1 MAQKYIKIKEL
12 EIPIN
17 IKKYPNSKSVKV
29 YFKGNVLNVTKPT
42 RLSTKRMLEILKVEE
57 QNLYDKYKKIV
68 SSEVKSVKQWEN
80 EEKIFYKGKEFDIV
94 REYTKKLE
102 INVKIEEENKRF
114 IIIVPENIDQ
124 EVIKKSVDK
133 VIKKIFKNNTEIL
146 IAKRLPYWAEITGLK
161 YNEVKIRD
169 AITRYGSC
177 MPNKRNL
184 YFSSRLI
191 MLPMDKVD
199 AIIVH
204 ELCHIKYK
212 YHNNDFYNLAEK
224 YISNYIEIDK
234 WLKKNGDNI
243 LF

>member
-17 IKKYPNSKSVKV
+17 IKNYPNSKSVKV

-133 VIKKIFKNNTEIL
+133 VIKKIFK
-146 IAKRLPYWAEITGLK
+146 
-161 YNEVKIRD
+161 
-169 AITRYGSC
+169 
-177 MPNKRNL
+177 
-184 YFSSRLI
+184 
-191 MLPMDKVD
+191 
-199 AIIVH
+199 IIQR
-204 ELCHIKYK
+204 
-212 YHNNDFYNLAEK
+212 F
-224 YISNYIEIDK
+224 
-234 WLKKNGDNI
+234 
-243 LF
+243 

>member
-17 IKKYPNSKSVKV
+17 IKNYPNSKSVKV

-42 RLSTKRMLEILKVEE
+42 RLSTKRMLE
-57 QNLYDKYKKIV
+57 IV

>member
-17 IKKYPNSKSVKV
+17 IKNYPNSKSVKV

-133 VIKKIFKNNTEIL
+133 VVKKILKNNTEIL
-146 IAKRLPYWAEITGLK
+146 IAKRLP
-161 YNEVKIRD
+161 
-169 AITRYGSC
+169 
-177 MPNKRNL
+177 
-184 YFSSRLI
+184 
-191 MLPMDKVD
+191 
-199 AIIVH
+199 
-204 ELCHIKYK
+204 
-212 YHNNDFYNLAEK
+212 
-224 YISNYIEIDK
+224 
-234 WLKKNGDNI
+234 
-243 LF
+243 

>member
-17 IKKYPNSKSVKV
+17 IKNYPNSKSVKV

-133 VIKKIFKNNTEIL
+133 VIKK
-146 IAKRLPYWAEITGLK
+146 
-161 YNEVKIRD
+161 
-169 AITRYGSC
+169 
-177 MPNKRNL
+177 
-184 YFSSRLI
+184 
-191 MLPMDKVD
+191 
-199 AIIVH
+199 
-204 ELCHIKYK
+204 
-212 YHNNDFYNLAEK
+212 
-224 YISNYIEIDK
+224 
-234 WLKKNGDNI
+234 NI
-243 LF
+243 QK

>member
-17 IKKYPNSKSVKV
+17 IKNYPNSKSVKV

-133 VIKKIFKNNTEIL
+133 VIKKIFKNNT
-146 IAKRLPYWAEITGLK
+146 
-161 YNEVKIRD
+161 
-169 AITRYGSC
+169 
-177 MPNKRNL
+177 
-184 YFSSRLI
+184 
-191 MLPMDKVD
+191 
-199 AIIVH
+199 
-204 ELCHIKYK
+204 
-212 YHNNDFYNLAEK
+212 
-224 YISNYIEIDK
+224 
-234 WLKKNGDNI
+234 
-243 LF
+243 

>member
-1 MAQKYIKIKEL
+1 MRTITVTEGLNEL
-12 EIPIN
+12 
-17 IKKYPNSKSVKV
+17 K
-29 YFKGNVLNVTKPT
+29 
-42 RLSTKRMLEILKVEE
+42 
-57 QNLYDKYKKIV
+57 LYD
-68 SSEVKSVKQWEN
+68 S
-80 EEKIFYKGKEFDIV
+80 
-94 REYTKKLE
+94 
-102 INVKIEEENKRF
+102 KIEKA
-114 IIIVPENIDQ
+114 IDNLKL
-124 EVIKKSVDK
+124 IGAKKKSVDK

>member
-17 IKKYPNSKSVKV
+17 IKNYPNSKSVKV

-146 IAKRLPYWAEITGLK
+146 IA
-161 YNEVKIRD
+161 
-169 AITRYGSC
+169 
-177 MPNKRNL
+177 
-184 YFSSRLI
+184 
-191 MLPMDKVD
+191 
-199 AIIVH
+199 
-204 ELCHIKYK
+204 
-212 YHNNDFYNLAEK
+212 
-224 YISNYIEIDK
+224 
-234 WLKKNGDNI
+234 
-243 LF
+243 